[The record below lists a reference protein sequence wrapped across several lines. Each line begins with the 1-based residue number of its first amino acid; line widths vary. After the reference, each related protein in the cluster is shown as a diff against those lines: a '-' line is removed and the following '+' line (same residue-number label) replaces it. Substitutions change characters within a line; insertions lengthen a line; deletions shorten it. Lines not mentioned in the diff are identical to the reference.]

1 MRVILIDD
9 EPIGLDTLQVMIERL
24 NLQVQIIA
32 STTNPKEGIELIDKL
47 KPDAVFLDINMPEI
61 DGIQLVEKLKYKD
74 FKLVYTTAHSKYA
87 IDAIK
92 QKAFDYLLKPI
103 DAEEL
108 KSCVEKMTTELK
120 ILITKQRKFIELN
133 VNDGVLFIKQD
144 NIIRIMA
151 EGSYCNIFLK
161 DGKNCLASKNL
172 KYLEALLDPNS
183 FFRCHQS
190 HLINL
195 KEITKLLS
203 QDGYKV
209 LMSDGSTA
217 EVSKRCKDELLSKMK
232 VI

>member
-1 MRVILIDD
+1 MRIVLIDD
-9 EPIGLDTLQVMIERL
+9 EPIGLDTLEVMIERL
-24 NLQVQIIA
+24 NLQVQIVA
-32 STTNPKEGIELIDKL
+32 STTDPVEGIELIEKL

-61 DGIQLVEKLKYKD
+61 DGIQLIEKLKFRD
-74 FKLVYTTAHSKYA
+74 FKLVFTTAHSKYA

-92 QKAFDYLLKPI
+92 HKAYDYLLKPI
-103 DAEEL
+103 DAQEL
-108 KSCVEKMTTELK
+108 KSCIEG
-120 ILITKQRKFIELN
+120 IITDLNISNSKQRKFIELN

-144 NIIRIMA
+144 DIIRIMA
-151 EGSYCNIFLK
+151 EGSYSNIYIK
-161 DGKNCLASKNL
+161 DDKSFLASKNL
-172 KYLEALLDPNS
+172 KFLEALLDPTM

-190 HLINL
+190 YIINL